1 MIQIRSNCFETNS
14 SSSHSLIITKGDAG
28 HYTPKEAYDE
38 LYWMNDDGTWSP
50 SSDDMYFGRSPFK
63 VLSSFKDKLC
73 YAYACAPSRKGKM
86 KKSGYNGYW
95 REYYKVTNIVRKFF
109 GDKFVFNGLEPNYR
123 RWNSIGTDDC
133 LLPKWLRD
141 ANIYN
146 DQKMLELYK
155 YIDGKLEGVNGALA
169 GQAVWNATQ
178 TANINCMQGQI
189 GQLFGL
195 TKLVV
200 PNTSVCPGYSNQP
213 TYLVINR

>member
-1 MIQIRSNCFETNS
+1 MEVEYASKGVAGSGLGLGIAGTALGLLNGGLNGILGGGNCGCSEN
-14 SSSHSLIITKGDAG
+14 HMVNR
-28 HYTPKEAYDE
+28 YE
-38 LYWMNDDGTWSP
+38 LAQESRIG
-50 SSDDMYFGRSPFK
+50 
-63 VLSSFKDKLC
+63 KLESEI
-73 YAYACAPSRKGKM
+73 A
-86 KKSGYNGYW
+86 
-95 REYYKVTNIVRKFF
+95 
-109 GDKFVFNGLEPNYR
+109 
-123 RWNSIGTDDC
+123 
-133 LLPKWLRD
+133 LRD

-200 PNTSVCPGYSNQP
+200 PNTSVCPGWGNVTITPS
-213 TYLVINR
+213 TTTTTAG